1 MKEEKLKELL
11 NELSDATVEPVRP
24 SLAEDIKQHIPGLIS
39 HKKGTEG
46 VHIVINVRISRLAAA
61 AVIIVTVFLS
71 AGLFGGRE
79 WASDGIV
86 SSVRESLAWLG
97 SGGTDVLAVKV
108 RYEKLVQ
115 QGEDV
120 VYYGDR
126 VKAGDGSA
134 VLLQQ
139 KLPSGEYS
147 VFFGDGST
155 KIVSA
160 EELVELLS
168 GMVLRE
174 AK

>member
-11 NELSDATVEPVRP
+11 NELSDATVEPVHS
-24 SLAEDIKQHIPGLIS
+24 SLAEDIKQQIPQQIP
-39 HKKGTEG
+39 HKKGSEG
-46 VHIVINVRISRLAAA
+46 VHIVINVRISKLAAA
-61 AVIIVTVFLS
+61 AVIIVTIFLS
-71 AGLFGGRE
+71 ASLFGGRD
-79 WASDGIV
+79 WTSDGIV
-86 SSVRESLAWLG
+86 NSIRESLAWLG
-97 SGGTDVLAVKV
+97 AGGTDVLAVKL
-108 RYEKLVQ
+108 RYEELVQ

-126 VKAGDGSA
+126 VEVGDGSA

-147 VFFGDGST
+147 VFFGDGSAKT
-155 KIVSA
+155 VSA

-174 AK
+174 GK